1 MKFLPEDLNSDPDPC
16 SSYSTNTYICGLIIT
31 PMMHDSFILLNVDLS
46 NQFSFIDGFPFL
58 SQML

>member
-1 MKFLPEDLNSDPDPC
+1 MKFLPEDLNSDLYP
-16 SSYSTNTYICGLIIT
+16 SYSTNTYICGVIIT